1 MYINSQLT
9 FCGKNKAQEKIIT
22 KNISKSSSKII
33 SQKEY
38 AKLLEY
44 KKLYEKM
51 EQEYKNDNYKEI
63 MAQRAKYLLSIEK
76 NISDA
81 SKKFKDEPFDV

>member
-1 MYINSQLT
+1 
-9 FCGKNKAQEKIIT
+9 
-22 KNISKSSSKII
+22 
-33 SQKEY
+33 
-38 AKLLEY
+38 
-44 KKLYEKM
+44 M